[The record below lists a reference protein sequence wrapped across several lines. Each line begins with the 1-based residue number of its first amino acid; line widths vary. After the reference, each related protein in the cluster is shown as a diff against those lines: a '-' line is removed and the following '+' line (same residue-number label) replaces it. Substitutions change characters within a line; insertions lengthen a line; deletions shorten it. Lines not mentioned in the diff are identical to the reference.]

1 VTLNTIFLKLSKYNH
16 GNQLL
21 KTANRME
28 ASNMIKI
35 GDILVLSQSITHGYD
50 PNRRD

>member
-21 KTANRME
+21 KTAKRME

-35 GDILVLSQSITHGYD
+35 GGYPRFVLINNSWIWS
-50 PNRRD
+50 